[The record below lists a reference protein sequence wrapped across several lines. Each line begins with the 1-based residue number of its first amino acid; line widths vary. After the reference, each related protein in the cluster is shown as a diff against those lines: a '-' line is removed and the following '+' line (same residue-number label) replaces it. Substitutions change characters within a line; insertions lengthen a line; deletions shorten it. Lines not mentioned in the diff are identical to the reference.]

1 MNEIITKAENK
12 LIVCYAKA
20 NHLILRSKEQTEKT
34 ITQLMQTKWGRSA
47 VTIPMALS
55 GLSITA
61 YAGGGAGG
69 GDASSD
75 ANKILDEIM
84 GALGPGVIALGTLVA
99 VVGGI
104 QLGKGFT
111 RDDADSK
118 ASGMM
123 TMIGGIIIGAVGGI
137 VQGVK
142 INVGGSG
149 GGGGN

>member
-12 LIVCYAKA
+12 LIVCCAKT
-20 NHLILRSKEQTEKT
+20 NNLILRSKEQTEKT
-34 ITQLMQTKWGRSA
+34 ISQLMRTKWGRCA

-55 GLSITA
+55 GLSIKA
-61 YAGGGAGG
+61 YANG
-69 GDASSD
+69 GDASGS
-75 ANKILDEIM
+75 ANEILNEIM

-137 VQGVK
+137 VTKVK
-142 INVGGSG
+142 IDVGSG
-149 GGGGN
+149 GGN